1 MEPSQPERKPI
12 KRSEHIAALSR
23 DHHAG
28 LLFCWKIKEGVK
40 HGIVLQRIGGY
51 AKYFW
56 DEHLEEHFREEEELL
71 FNKLDDELTDKA
83 RRDHQVLAGWFKRII
98 GGDVEDFQDF
108 FSFTELLTNH
118 IRFEERILFP
128 FLEEHLPKAVLKEI
142 GEALT
147 RTHTIAF
154 DDDYA
159 DEFWVKNR

>member
-1 MEPSQPERKPI
+1 MEPGIPQRKPI

-28 LLFCWKIKEGVK
+28 LLFCWKIKEGLK
-40 HGIVLQRIGGY
+40 HGIGLRRIDGY
-51 AKYFW
+51 ARYFW
-56 DEHLEEHFREEEELL
+56 EGHLEEHFREEEDLL

-83 RRDHQVLAGWFKRII
+83 RRDHQVLAAWFKRIV
-98 GGDVEDFQDF
+98 GGEVEHFQDYL
-108 FSFTELLTNH
+108 SFTELLTNH

-128 FLEEHLPKAVLKEI
+128 FLQEHLPTAVLEEI
-142 GEALT
+142 GESLT

-154 DDDYA
+154 DDHYA